1 MCIRDRNR
9 LTVTP
14 VALAGTREILRDESW
29 LPRRG
34 TVQLTFCEPV
44 VAAGEGWQATL
55 QLRDATRREI
65 LKHCSEPDLEDGA
78 A

>member
-1 MCIRDRNR
+1 
-9 LTVTP
+9 LAVTP

-34 TVQLTFCEPV
+34 GVRVTVCTPLAVE
-44 VAAGEGWQATL
+44 GEGWQAAL

-65 LKHCSEPDLEDGA
+65 LKYCGEPDLDQSA
-78 A
+78 H